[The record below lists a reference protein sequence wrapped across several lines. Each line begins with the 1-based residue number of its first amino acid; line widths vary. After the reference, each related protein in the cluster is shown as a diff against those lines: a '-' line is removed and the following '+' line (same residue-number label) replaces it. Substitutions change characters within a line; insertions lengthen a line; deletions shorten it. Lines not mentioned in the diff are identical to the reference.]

1 MDFQIELQAIRQHLD
16 VIEAGLKAARKEQI
30 TGAYTG
36 SSGNYRN
43 VDTNGNY
50 SEDLTV
56 EEWNA
61 KIRED
66 R

>member
-16 VIEAGLKAARKEQI
+16 VIEAGLKKARKERI
-30 TGAYTG
+30 TGSYTG
-36 SSGNYRN
+36 SSGEYRN

-50 SEDLTV
+50 TV